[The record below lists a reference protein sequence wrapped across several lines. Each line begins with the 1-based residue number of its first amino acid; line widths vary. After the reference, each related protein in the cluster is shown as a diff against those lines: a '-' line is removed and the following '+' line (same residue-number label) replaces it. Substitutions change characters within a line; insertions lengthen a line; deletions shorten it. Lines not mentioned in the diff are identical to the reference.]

1 MSLNLGA
8 TRQKDIKTMKRILLS
23 FFFTISVTIS
33 FAYDVEVD
41 GIFYNIIT
49 KAQEAE
55 VTYKGQTHYEVKTYS
70 GSIVVPN
77 SITVDGMEYTV
88 KSIGEDAFSG
98 CTGLEQVTLPYSITK
113 IGMCA
118 FHECKGLT
126 TFSIPNSVIEIEYAA
141 FSDCSALE
149 SINIPK
155 SLTLIP
161 SSAFRGCK
169 SLSSVVIPNSIT
181 TIGNSAFYSCTELR
195 SVNLPSSIKTI
206 DDYAFYGCT
215 NLNSLNFSTSVTRI
229 GIYAFSEC
237 TSIVS
242 IIIPNSIMSLGW
254 GTFHG
259 CTKLKSVTLG
269 NNVKYIN
276 SCAFAECKNL
286 ETFTCPTKSVPDTDA
301 DTFKDSYIGY
311 STLIVPEESIEDYK
325 FTSPWKE
332 FGTIKSIESS
342 DIPTARKCAQPTI
355 SYENGKL
362 IYASETEGAKIV
374 SEVKSDDIKTS
385 YDNEVALTA
394 TYNITAYATKAGY
407 DDSEIATATLVW
419 LDARLDGTSTDAK
432 EITVN
437 AKPLLITQAA
447 GFVTLSGLQDGEKV
461 SAFDALGKQIATS
474 RAIGAETMIDL
485 SSQQGKAAIIKIG
498 GKSVKL
504 MIK

>member
-1 MSLNLGA
+1 
-8 TRQKDIKTMKRILLS
+8 MKRILLS
-23 FFFTISVTIS
+23 FLFILCASVS

-41 GIFYNIIT
+41 GIFYNLIT
-49 KAQEAE
+49 KAREAE

-77 SITVDGMEYTV
+77 SITVDGIEYIV

-98 CTGLEQVTLPYSITK
+98 CTGLKQVTISNSITK
-113 IGMCA
+113 ISMSA

-126 TFSIPNSVIEIEYAA
+126 TFTIPNSVIEIEYAA

-149 SINIPK
+149 SINIPE

-181 TIGNSAFYSCTELR
+181 TIGNSAFEGCIELR

-215 NLNSLNFSTSVTRI
+215 NLISLNFSTNVTRI
-229 GIYAFSEC
+229 GISAFSEC

-242 IIIPNSIMSLGW
+242 VNIPNSIISIGG
-254 GTFHG
+254 GTFRG

-276 SCAFAECKNL
+276 SYAFAECKNL
-286 ETFTCPTKSVPDTDA
+286 ETFTCPTKSVPDADA
-301 DTFKDSYIGY
+301 DTFKDSYIGF
-311 STLIVPEESIEDYK
+311 STLVVPEVSIEDYK
-325 FTSPWKE
+325 FIVPWKE
-332 FGTIKSIESS
+332 FGTFKSIESS
-342 DIPTARKCAQPTI
+342 DIPTTKKCAKPTI

-374 SEVKSDDIKTS
+374 SDVKSDDIKTS
-385 YDNEVALTA
+385 YDNEVDLTA
-394 TYNITAYATKAGY
+394 TYNISAYATMAGY
-407 DDSEIATATLVW
+407 DDSDVATATLVW
-419 LDARLDGTSTDAK
+419 LDARFDGISTDAK

-437 AKPLLITQAA
+437 AMPLLITQDA
-447 GFVTLSGLQDGEKV
+447 GIVTISGLQNGEKV
-461 SAFDALGKQIATS
+461 SAFDASGKQIATS
-474 RAIGAETMIDL
+474 RVIGVETMIDL
-485 SSQQGKAAIIKIG
+485 SSQQGKATIIKVG
-498 GKSVKL
+498 DNSLKL
-504 MIK
+504 IIK